1 MSFSGNF
8 GFYWSNFQS
17 VLKRSYDINDAI
29 LGARVVAVS
38 YDETFF
44 VARKDNGF
52 YQFYTVD

>member
-1 MSFSGNF
+1 MSFSDNF

-29 LGARVVAVS
+29 LGAKVVAVS

-52 YQFYTVD
+52 YQF